1 VVGFDE
7 ESMANRKVPV
17 RIIMIAGAIVLLGV
31 LIYASRQQTQN
42 EYEVCVTF
50 KGALHCATAS
60 GATSAEAV
68 RSAQDID
75 CEMLSN
81 GRDENMVCLDSPP
94 SSVRQVK

>member
-1 VVGFDE
+1 
-7 ESMANRKVPV
+7 MANRKVPV
-17 RIIMIAGAIVLLGV
+17 RIIMIVGAIVLLVV
-31 LIYASRQQTQN
+31 LVYSSHQQTQN

-60 GATSAEAV
+60 GATSADAI